1 MHERSLVQALMRQV
15 QAIAD
20 RRRPSRVRAIR
31 VRIGEFSGV
40 DAELLASAYAEM
52 AAGTPLRDAE
62 LIVERTT
69 LQAQCR
75 RCGTEVR
82 VQEFAFVCPSC
93 ASRELA
99 IVGGEELLLD
109 SITLEEP
116 SYA

>member
-1 MHERSLVQALMRQV
+1 MHERSLVQALLRQV

-20 RRRPSRVRAIR
+20 GRRPSAVRAVR

-40 DAELLASAYAEM
+40 DAELLALAYAEL
-52 AAGTPLRDAE
+52 AADTPLRDAE

-69 LQAQCR
+69 LQAECR
-75 RCGTEVR
+75 SCGNEFH

-93 ASRELA
+93 ASRDLA